1 MYSGAPTTIVDKTI
15 DKYPAQQAGI
25 HKGDKILQIGGQ
37 DIKNFKDIQKTL
49 DGTKAKSTI
58 VKIERD
64 NKTKNIEIKPKE
76 FKQKLLKLKHNLHFY
91 WVLHQHMTILYYHR

>member
-1 MYSGAPTTIVDKTI
+1 MFNFILALVLFLGLAMYSGAPTTIVDKTI

-58 VKIERD
+58 VKLNAIIKQRISKLNLKNL
-64 NKTKNIEIKPKE
+64 NKN
-76 FKQKLLKLKHNLHFY
+76 Y
-91 WVLHQHMTILYYHR
+91 

>member
-37 DIKNFKDIQKTL
+37 DIKILKTF
-49 DGTKAKSTI
+49 
-58 VKIERD
+58 R
-64 NKTKNIEIKPKE
+64 KP
-76 FKQKLLKLKHNLHFY
+76 
-91 WVLHQHMTILYYHR
+91 